1 VHVIEPLL
9 FSKSSLNRSPRLR
22 LLISHTSIPVHT
34 LNMCWRPA
42 ECLVSEY
49 RTNLS
54 PMGQLYLKS
63 DRAGKPH
70 SPALLLH
77 HPPSLPRVVNRSRG
91 RIRTGHRG
99 NYCIVVFVTGVVLF
113 LSGLGDLGVVVCD
126 SSRSVGHV
134 VLSADRKYRPVH
146 TSFS

>member
-9 FSKSSLNRSPRLR
+9 FSKSSLERSPRLR
-22 LLISHTSIPVHT
+22 LLISRTSIPVHT

-77 HPPSLPRVVNRSRG
+77 HPPSLPRVVNRSW
-91 RIRTGHRG
+91 G
-99 NYCIVVFVTGVVLF
+99 NSTVSQDYCIVVFVTGVVLF